1 MEGGVRT
8 WGRGAIS
15 WVPGDPLCHRQTSPG
30 TEAEGEGEGPS
41 GETVRCSCDC
51 GLCGVSHTA
60 EG

>member
-1 MEGGVRT
+1 MEGEVRT

-41 GETVRCSCDC
+41 GGDY
-51 GLCGVSHTA
+51 
-60 EG
+60 EGQL

>member
-15 WVPGDPLCHRQTSPG
+15 WVPGDPLCRRQTSLG

-41 GETVRCSCDC
+41 GGDYEVQ
-51 GLCGVSHTA
+51 L
-60 EG
+60 